1 MQNLTKPN
9 SAFVLAFSVN
19 SPVTGAAVNAD
30 SLPSAV
36 AYKDGVDYSGT
47 LTLTVANL
55 TTGRY
60 KITGT
65 TPADCPV
72 PSTLHVF
79 ISATVAGI
87 AVEAPPIML
96 RVVPANVYDSLV
108 AGSDTLDVTSPF
120 TNLAKIVVSEN
131 PSDPIGTDD
140 APPLGNYT
148 YNGAY
153 LSLPQCDASGPE
165 GTWTWSSSDYGT
177 RWRIG
182 VGVDATTFYLSP
194 VNEPFGVYT
203 LTGAGLGGYVGSV
216 VVSPNADAPFKAAM
230 IGFLPMAGDALAVPL
245 PNRSEAAD
253 AVCDEA
259 LSGHTTAGTVGKKLT
274 DTYDAVLAVGIVGTQ
289 VAYSPTS
296 ATRTIGTDQGGTFA
310 SLAAHDDVNFA
321 TGEVVGTGLSVLVE
335 VSSSTVGQIP
345 AMLHVTGYYS
355 GSSSHYMSVQTYNY
369 STSSWAEVGRMLDR
383 SAAFD
388 YTFPLTADNHDGSG
402 AMQVRFVHSTGT
414 YNNSHRLYLDWIA
427 FDKQVTDSET
437 ASAIAAIKAQ
447 TDRIQFTGLNLV
459 MADADASGLRSAV
472 GMASANL
479 DTQLSTL
486 STKIGTPVALDSGT
500 ATLAGMLTKMAD
512 DSTGT
517 AFDAT
522 TDSLEAIRNR
532 GDAAWLGGA
541 IAAVALQADVEDYDF
556 TIYQYGDW
564 KSSTG
569 SALSFTVT
577 DEDGVAVSLTGK
589 SLTMVIYSLTAA
601 GEPSTTLCQ
610 FATGGTGLTIGG
622 TSGNVVSLSYGDDS
636 SHPTTEA
643 GVYRYD
649 VWNTTD
655 DVRVWGGTCTIKTTK
670 DVTA

>member
-1 MQNLTKPN
+1 
-9 SAFVLAFSVN
+9 
-19 SPVTGAAVNAD
+19 
-30 SLPSAV
+30 V
-36 AYKDGVDYSGT
+36 AHTSG
-47 LTLTVANL
+47 
-55 TTGRY
+55 
-60 KITGT
+60 
-65 TPADCPV
+65 P
-72 PSTLHVF
+72 
-79 ISATVAGI
+79 
-87 AVEAPPIML
+87 
-96 RVVPANVYDSLV
+96 
-108 AGSDTLDVTSPF
+108 AGSFEEDRIAHPTYWQAGPTTWIKLHSSASSTDDYYKNRLLF
-120 TNLAKIVVSEN
+120 IVVSN
-131 PSDPIGTDD
+131 IPANLYHLARITAYNGTTKV
-140 APPLGNYT
+140 ASITPPLPATPDSSVAYAILPSYYT
-148 YNGAY
+148 
-153 LSLPQCDASGPE
+153 
-165 GTWTWSSSDYGT
+165 
-177 RWRIG
+177 
-182 VGVDATTFYLSP
+182 
-194 VNEPFGVYT
+194 EPPT
-203 LTGAGLGGYVGSV
+203 
-216 VVSPNADAPFKAAM
+216 AAN
-230 IGFLPMAGDALAVPL
+230 I
-245 PNRSEAAD
+245 AD

-274 DTYDAVLAVGIVGTQ
+274 DTYDAVIAVGIVGTQ
-289 VAYSPTS
+289 VAYAPTS
-296 ATRTIGTDQGGTFA
+296 ATRTIGTDEGGTFA
-310 SLAAHDDVNFA
+310 NLAAHDDSNFA
-321 TGEVVGTGLSVLVE
+321 TGEVSGTGLSVLVA

-345 AMLHVTGYYS
+345 AMLHVTGYYA
-355 GSSSHYMSVQTYNY
+355 GSASHYISVQIYNY
-369 STSSWAEVGRMLDR
+369 SSSSWIEAGRMLNR
-383 SAAFD
+383 SSAFD
-388 YTFPLTADNHDGSG
+388 YTFPLTADNDDGSG